1 MAERV
6 FTLSQV
12 AQHKSKKDCWLVVNG
27 RVNLSSLSLS
37 LSLVLGRVKIKN

>member
-12 AQHKSKKDCWLVVNG
+12 AQHKSKKDCWFVVNG
-27 RVNLSSLSLS
+27 RVNSIILSLS
-37 LSLVLGRVKIKN
+37 LSLIYVGAGDD